1 MIGLDPLTVIA
12 KAGGLIGKIGEKAGK
27 AGFKALDKITGKI
40 ANGDAKEGLSK
51 VKDLGK
57 KGLGNVGK
65 IGIKAG
71 VHVGEELKFQTD
83 ALSFM
88 KKSLTGEAPITT
100 ELFGYS
106 SPITKAFKKT
116 GLLKNTDDN
125 LIGMKFSTLGKG
137 LLLVGA
143 LGVGAADA
151 TQDFT
156 RSRIGSNDGQ
166 SYNNAPLIN
175 GQTFKAMGNS
185 YSDNAGAT
193 GDLVFAMHDQ
203 RNTGYV

>member
-12 KAGGLIGKIGEKAGK
+12 KAGGLVGKIGAKAGK
-27 AGFKALDKITGKI
+27 VGIKIAEKTTDKIADGSAKNGAIKI
-40 ANGDAKEGLSK
+40 
-51 VKDLGK
+51 KDLGK
-57 KGLGNVGK
+57 QGLGNVGK
-65 IGIKAG
+65 MGIKAG
-71 VHVGEELKFQTD
+71 VHIGEELKFQTD

-106 SPITKAFKKT
+106 HPFTKAFKKT
-116 GLLKNTDDN
+116 ALLKNTDDN

-137 LLLVGA
+137 LLFVGA

-151 TQDFT
+151 TKEFT
-156 RSRIGSNDGQ
+156 KSRVGANDGQ
-166 SYNNAPLIN
+166 TYNNAPLIN
-175 GQTFKAMGNS
+175 GQTFKAMGSS

-193 GDLVFAMHDQ
+193 GDLVFALHDQ
-203 RNTGYV
+203 RNTGYI